1 LPNGPLKAA
10 QVKESE
16 INGCLIQSLSYPLN
30 PRQVLAS
37 QEIFSLF
44 GIPQFLER
52 VHQIEGDKVDTLFNL
67 LEVIKIFA
75 AKVSVAHRF
84 RVGVA
89 KRPNIQTVWYANRHV
104 CVFASLGGV

>member
-1 LPNGPLKAA
+1 MVTKRTLFPLSPNDPLKAA

-16 INGCLIQSLSYPLN
+16 ITGCQIQSLSYPLN

-52 VHQIEGDKVDTLFNL
+52 VHQIEGDKIDTLFNL
-67 LEVIKIFA
+67 LEVI
-75 AKVSVAHRF
+75 
-84 RVGVA
+84 
-89 KRPNIQTVWYANRHV
+89 
-104 CVFASLGGV
+104 